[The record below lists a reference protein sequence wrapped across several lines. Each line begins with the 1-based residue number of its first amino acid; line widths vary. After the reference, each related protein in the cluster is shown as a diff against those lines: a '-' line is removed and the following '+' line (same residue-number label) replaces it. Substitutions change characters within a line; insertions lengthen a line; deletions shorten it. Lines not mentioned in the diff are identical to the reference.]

1 MVLREVKKTYLN
13 NFKASLRLLFAPQY
27 ILKSFEL
34 TTFNKVFQD
43 FNFNI
48 NCILYSELKE
58 DTPRDKLIKY
68 RLMNG
73 LTQRGM
79 TKLLGIGFITL
90 CRYEKEKD
98 LELRLNL

>member
-1 MVLREVKKTYLN
+1 M
-13 NFKASLRLLFAPQY
+13 LFGSQY

-43 FNFNI
+43 FDFNI
-48 NCILYSELKE
+48 NYTLFSELNE
-58 DTPRDKLIKY
+58 DTPREKLIKY

-73 LTQRGM
+73 LTQRKM
-79 TKLLGIGFITL
+79 AKLLGIGFSTL